1 MPEPRSYPQTARD
14 IFLTFARIGA
24 CGFGG
29 VNFWMRRILIQ
40 EKGWITDEE
49 YLEGLALGQIIPGPN
64 VYNVAVMIGYR
75 FAGLRGAFAAVGGL
89 LGVPLLALILLGLL
103 YQRFSALPVLE
114 RALTGM
120 TAVAAGLL
128 LANTVGI
135 ASALPRRFVP
145 WLFLALAF
153 VGTGVLRW
161 PLLYVM
167 GALAPFAMAS
177 VWRRR

>member
-1 MPEPRSYPQTARD
+1 MPEPRSAGD
-14 IFLTFARIGA
+14 IFFTFARIGA
-24 CGFGG
+24 SGFGG
-29 VNFWMRRILIQ
+29 VNFWIRRIVIQ

-64 VYNVAVMIGYR
+64 VYNLAVMIGYR
-75 FAGLRGAFAAVGGL
+75 FGGVRGAFAAVGGL
-89 LGVPLLALILLGLL
+89 IGAPLVVLILLGLL

-135 ASALPRRFVP
+135 ASALPRRFMP
-145 WLFLALAF
+145 WFFLALAF

-167 GALAPFAMAS
+167 GGLAPFAMAS
-177 VWRRR
+177 VWRR

>member
-1 MPEPRSYPQTARD
+1 VPEPRSAGD

-24 CGFGG
+24 SAFGG
-29 VNFWMRRILIQ
+29 VNFWIRRVLIQ

-64 VYNVAVMIGYR
+64 VYNLSVMIGYR
-75 FAGLRGAFAAVGGL
+75 FAGVRGAFAAVGGL
-89 LGVPLLALILLGLL
+89 IGAPLAVLILLGLL

-135 ASALPRRFVP
+135 ASALPRRFMP
-145 WLFLALAF
+145 WFFLALAF

-167 GALAPFAMAS
+167 GGLAPFAMAS
-177 VWRRR
+177 VWRR